1 MCNLSEAIEEKAL
14 QEGFEKG
21 ILLTKKVLKLS
32 AAGMNDT
39 EIAETCEIPEE
50 NVRAIL
56 EA

>member
-32 AAGMNDT
+32 AEGMNDT